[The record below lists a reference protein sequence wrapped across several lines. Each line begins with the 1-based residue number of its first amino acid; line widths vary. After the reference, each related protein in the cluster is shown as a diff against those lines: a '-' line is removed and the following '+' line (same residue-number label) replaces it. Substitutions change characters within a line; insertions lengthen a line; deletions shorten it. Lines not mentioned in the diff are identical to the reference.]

1 MLTKRKPSL
10 CWCGVFFLSLDKYT
24 AHIIIA
30 TVQMRKIPIYL
41 IRFKSRDVP
50 VLIIQKNLALLWK
63 PQIKDL

>member
-1 MLTKRKPSL
+1 MLTKRKL
-10 CWCGVFFLSLDKYT
+10 TIFVLVWGFFSFKYT